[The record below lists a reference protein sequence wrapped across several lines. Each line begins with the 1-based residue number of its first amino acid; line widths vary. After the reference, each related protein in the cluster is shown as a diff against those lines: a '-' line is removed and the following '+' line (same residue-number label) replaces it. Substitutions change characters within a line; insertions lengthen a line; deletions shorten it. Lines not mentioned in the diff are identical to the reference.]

1 MKRILITLL
10 ALLMTVMGANAQEPT
25 TYFVELTTDSKPEGA
40 SFTMTYTE
48 GSTPAQDVS
57 TYLVDEVAP
66 VPAGAKV
73 TLTVTPAE
81 GYALTSVKAR
91 TFMDGGE
98 MRTRTRGNDA
108 AEGITILG
116 DVEMTKSACID

>member
-48 GSTPAQDVS
+48 GSTPAQNVS
-57 TYLVDEVAP
+57 TYLVDEVASIS
-66 VPAGAKV
+66 
-73 TLTVTPAE
+73 TM
-81 GYALTSVKAR
+81 VKR
-91 TFMDGGE
+91 
-98 MRTRTRGNDA
+98 
-108 AEGITILG
+108 
-116 DVEMTKSACID
+116 S

>member
-25 TYFVELTTDSKPEGA
+25 TYVVELTTDSKPEVA

-48 GSTPAQDVS
+48 GSTPAQNVS

-66 VPAGAKV
+66 VPAV
-73 TLTVTPAE
+73 P
-81 GYALTSVKAR
+81 
-91 TFMDGGE
+91 
-98 MRTRTRGNDA
+98 
-108 AEGITILG
+108 
-116 DVEMTKSACID
+116 KSPSP